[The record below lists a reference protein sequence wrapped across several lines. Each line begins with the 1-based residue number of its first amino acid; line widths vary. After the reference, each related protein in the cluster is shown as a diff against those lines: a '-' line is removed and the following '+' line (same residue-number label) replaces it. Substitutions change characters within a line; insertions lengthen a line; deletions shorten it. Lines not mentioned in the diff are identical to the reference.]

1 MACNKTGTDIGQF
14 QIFAIKK
21 SRFHNDLLAGATVE
35 NPIDATPLVQNPAFI
50 GNSWALWNV
59 TGTFGNQRFNGA
71 AETWH
76 STDFSM
82 QQTLKVPSGYYT
94 VTTQMANG
102 EGVNTGYL
110 YATSGETTVTDVVE
124 QCCAGSNFDA
134 ERDKMNNPTYGL
146 LSVEIYVTE
155 GEDLTFGIKE
165 PTNGTTWLVFDN
177 FTLTYTGSVSTSIEG
192 VNTDSAT
199 ADNSIYD
206 LAGRKMQTTALPKG
220 IYIQNGRK
228 FIVR

>member
-1 MACNKTGTDIGQF
+1 
-14 QIFAIKK
+14 
-21 SRFHNDLLAGATVE
+21 
-35 NPIDATPLVQNPAFI
+35 
-50 GNSWALWNV
+50 
-59 TGTFGNQRFNGA
+59 
-71 AETWH
+71 
-76 STDFSM
+76 M

-124 QCCAGSNFDA
+124 QSCAGSNFDA

>member
-1 MACNKTGTDIGQF
+1 M
-14 QIFAIKK
+14 
-21 SRFHNDLLAGATVE
+21 
-35 NPIDATPLVQNPAFI
+35 
-50 GNSWALWNV
+50 
-59 TGTFGNQRFNGA
+59 
-71 AETWH
+71 
-76 STDFSM
+76 
-82 QQTLKVPSGYYT
+82 
-94 VTTQMANG
+94 
-102 EGVNTGYL
+102 
-110 YATSGETTVTDVVE
+110 TDVVE
-124 QCCAGSNFDA
+124 QSCAGSNFDA

-146 LSVEIYVTE
+146 LGVEIYVAE
-155 GEDLTFGIKE
+155 GKDLTFGIKE